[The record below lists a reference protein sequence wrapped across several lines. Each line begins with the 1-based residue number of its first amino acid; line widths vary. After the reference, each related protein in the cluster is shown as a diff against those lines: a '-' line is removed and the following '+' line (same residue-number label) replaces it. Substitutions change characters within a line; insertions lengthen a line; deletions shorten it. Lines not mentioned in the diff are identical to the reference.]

1 MEFIRNSEVKRQ
13 IVVSSILTLF
23 WCGISIIVDS
33 KAVWIVL
40 SAIISSSAVS
50 LFFTYQ
56 RYKKIA
62 DLSLYIDRLLHGDET
77 ISFEQLQAADVS
89 FPDAV
94 RNVAVVNNMPAYK
107 VGDSHDVI
115 SMELKGDGKTAAEA
129 LAEEIANANYF
140 EQVIICDSALRGQD
154 TELREDVMLTQ
165 DEVQKLAADLGVD
178 LIFSFDRLDIHTKRG
193 ALFIDTFD
201 GGFSVDAVDGIVA
214 PVIRIYIPSRER
226 PMLSFSKQDT
236 ISWEI
241 EPTLSDKKIVKEA
254 SEYAA
259 TMPVNYLLPHWRE
272 VSRFY
277 FDGGNVRMRDAGVYV
292 RENNWNSAF
301 ELWKQIYDKGK
312 GRQKMRAA
320 FNIGLYYEMK
330 DNPATA
336 IEWVEKADKL
346 AKAGTTEAT
355 VIAFYLL
362 KLKERQVQL
371 PQLNIQMNRFKDNF

>member
-1 MEFIRNSEVKRQ
+1 MNKNDFINS
-13 IVVSSILTLF
+13 
-23 WCGISIIVDS
+23 DS
-33 KAVWIVL
+33 NRFGFDFMRKFAND
-40 SAIISSSAVS
+40 
-50 LFFTYQ
+50 F
-56 RYKKIA
+56 
-62 DLSLYIDRLLHGDET
+62 
-77 ISFEQLQAADVS
+77 FEQLQAADVS

-94 RNVAVVNNMPAYK
+94 RNVAVVNNMPVYK

-241 EPTLSDKKIVKEA
+241 EPTLSDKKNRK
-254 SEYAA
+254 
-259 TMPVNYLLPHWRE
+259 
-272 VSRFY
+272 
-277 FDGGNVRMRDAGVYV
+277 GGFGIRCYHACQLSS
-292 RENNWNSAF
+292 SALEGGIPF
-301 ELWKQIYDKGK
+301 L
-312 GRQKMRAA
+312 
-320 FNIGLYYEMK
+320 F
-330 DNPATA
+330 
-336 IEWVEKADKL
+336 
-346 AKAGTTEAT
+346 
-355 VIAFYLL
+355 
-362 KLKERQVQL
+362 
-371 PQLNIQMNRFKDNF
+371 

>member
-1 MEFIRNSEVKRQ
+1 MNKTISLIA
-13 IVVSSILTLF
+13 IVTGLVLTS
-23 WCGISIIVDS
+23 CG
-33 KAVWIVL
+33 
-40 SAIISSSAVS
+40 S
-50 LFFTYQ
+50 LQ
-56 RYKKIA
+56 
-62 DLSLYIDRLLHGDET
+62 T

-94 RNVAVVNNMPAYK
+94 RNVAVVNNMPVYK

-292 RENNWNSAF
+292 RENNWDSAF

-312 GRQKMRAA
+312 GRQKMSTSPISPPRQKNPPRPPKRRNLPPPPRPRPRRNRCPSRRPSRRKRRASWR
-320 FNIGLYYEMK
+320 
-330 DNPATA
+330 NPS
-336 IEWVEKADKL
+336 WKSRNR
-346 AKAGTTEAT
+346 TTT
-355 VIAFYLL
+355 RN
-362 KLKERQVQL
+362 KER
-371 PQLNIQMNRFKDNF
+371 RA